1 MAKILVVDDDL
12 QICEK
17 LREWLES
24 QHHLVETVNE
34 GLDAAELLRSAEY
47 ELVILDWDLPGKSGI
62 EILSELRGH
71 GSTTPVLMLTGKDE
85 LADIERGLHGGADDY
100 LIKPFAMRELA
111 ARVVALTRR
120 AARTYEGPLRAG
132 SVELDVQA
140 HKAFVDGQE
149 VKLQPQ
155 EFALLEFLLRNRT
168 HVFSVEALMQ
178 RVWASDTEASPDT
191 VRVCI
196 TRLRS
201 KIGSPGKPSVIKT
214 VHRLGYQIDPD
225 A

>member
-1 MAKILVVDDDL
+1 
-12 QICEK
+12 
-17 LREWLES
+17 
-24 QHHLVETVNE
+24 
-34 GLDAAELLRSAEY
+34 
-47 ELVILDWDLPGKSGI
+47 
-62 EILSELRGH
+62 
-71 GSTTPVLMLTGKDE
+71 LMLTGKDE

-120 AARTYEGPLRAG
+120 AARTYEGRLRAG
-132 SVELDVQA
+132 AVELDVHA
-140 HKAFVDGQE
+140 HKASVDGRE

-155 EFALLEFLLRNRT
+155 EFALLEFLLRNPA

-201 KIGSPGKPSVIKT
+201 KISSPGKPSVIKT

>member
-17 LREWLES
+17 VREWLES
-24 QHHLVETVNE
+24 QHHMVEVAHD
-34 GLDAAELLRSAEY
+34 GVDAAELLRSAEY
-47 ELVILDWDLPGKSGI
+47 ELIILDWDLPGKSGI
-62 EILSELRGH
+62 DILSDARGQ
-71 GSTTPVLMLTGKDE
+71 GCMTPILMLTGKDE

-120 AARTYEGPLRAG
+120 ATKTYESRLRAG
-132 SVELDVQA
+132 VVELDVQA
-140 HKAFVDGQE
+140 HKVFVEGEE

-155 EFALLEFLLRNRT
+155 EFALLEFLMRNRS

-201 KIGSPGKPSVIKT
+201 KISSPGKPSVIKT